1 VSRFIAMRKRQ
12 ELKTQRKRKHKT
24 HVARTPQAV
33 AKYKACFLKLLAL
46 GLSPGVAARNLK
58 IARSTAYGWKKEDQE
73 FDTAWVDAV
82 ETGLDALETQLYD
95 SGLAG
100 NSSAAQFILKHRRF
114 RNIGDGRPQQSNFI
128 SEITLQEHYKR
139 LERLGLPVPM
149 IEGDYEEGPADAN
162 HSSRKPEDVAKYKE
176 RFLKQLALGRSP
188 GVAARNVKIARSTA
202 YGWKKEDQEFDTAWR
217 DAEDV
222 AKYKERFLKQ
232 LALGRS
238 PGVAARN
245 VGIARSTA
253 YGWKKEDQEFDA
265 AWVDAVETALDRLE
279 QQLYDSALAGNSSD
293 AQFILKHRRREV
305 YGNVDHRPQQS
316 KFISNITLQEHYK
329 RLERLGLP
337 LPVIES
343 DREEDYAPGP
353 TNANHQ

>member
-12 ELKTQRKRKHKT
+12 KLKTQRKRKHKN
-24 HVARTPQAV
+24 HVARTPKAV
-33 AKYKACFLKLLAL
+33 AKYKALFLKQLAL
-46 GLSPGVAARNLK
+46 GRSPGGAARVVG

-82 ETGLDALETQLYD
+82 ETGLDALETRLYD

-100 NSSAAQFILKHRRF
+100 NSSDAQFILEHRRF

-128 SEITLQEHYKR
+128 SQITLQEHYKR

-149 IEGDYEEGPADAN
+149 IEGDYEEDDAPADAN

-176 RFLKQLALGRSP
+176 RFLKQLALGRWP
-188 GVAARNVKIARSTA
+188 GVAARNVKIARA
-202 YGWKKEDQEFDTAWR
+202 
-217 DAEDV
+217 
-222 AKYKERFLKQ
+222 
-232 LALGRS
+232 
-238 PGVAARN
+238 
-245 VGIARSTA
+245 TA

-265 AWVDAVETALDRLE
+265 AWVDAVETALDALE
-279 QQLYDSALAGNSSD
+279 KQLYDSGLAGNSSD

-305 YGNVDHRPQQS
+305 FGNVKERPQQS
-316 KFISNITLQEHYK
+316 NFFSNITLQERLK

-337 LPVIES
+337 IPQIES
-343 DREEDYAPGP
+343 DYEELDAPARD
-353 TNANHQ
+353 TDHS